1 LKAYL
6 IESPVGLFLIDK
18 TGKIVEKA
26 LFPRNP
32 KDAAQVYGEIRK
44 GVLPTGYE
52 DFTSRVAG
60 LEIERVTVDNQAAA
74 DLARKIG
81 GLDKVELNESDPA
94 INRYRS
100 RLSGMLVRLQLIES
114 KDDYEKLVR
123 DVSLELAK
131 TAIGEAATR
140 RDLFA
145 VQTVRT
151 IEDLDKVLNLLAG
164 RIREWYGLHFPEL
177 DRLVEKHDSYI
188 RLVQNLGTRDNFTE
202 QALIDQGIPAD
213 RSQRIAEAAQKS
225 AGAELPE
232 SDLAWL
238 KEVCTNVLQEYKLR
252 EKAEGYT
259 DKVLAEVAPNMS
271 AVIGPVLS
279 AKIISIVGG
288 LEGVAKLPAST
299 LQVLGAEKALFRTIQ
314 TGARP
319 PKHGII
325 FQFAPIHTS
334 PRWLRG
340 KIARAVAGKLA
351 IAARMD
357 AYGGENQGLKM
368 RDALEAKINELKTRY
383 PEPPARKPGQTRTY
397 GPPRREGRGGRDDR
411 RRFGGGGGR
420 DRRGGRSGWSQGG
433 GGGGS
438 GGGPR
443 RHDRRDRERRQMNQS

>member
-1 LKAYL
+1 MKAYL

-18 TGKIVEKA
+18 TGKIIEKA

-32 KDAAQVYGEIRK
+32 KDAAQVYGEIRR
-44 GVLPTGYE
+44 GVLPADYE
-52 DFTSRVAG
+52 DFAKRVAA
-60 LEIERVTVDNQAAA
+60 LEIEQITVDNQAAA
-74 DLARKIG
+74 DLARKIA
-81 GLDKVELNESDPA
+81 GLNNVELNESDPA

-177 DRLVEKHDSYI
+177 DRLMEKHDSYI

-202 QALIDQGIPAD
+202 QALIDQGIPAE
-213 RSQRIAEAAQKS
+213 RAQRIAEAAQKS

-232 SDLAWL
+232 SDLTWL
-238 KEVCTNVLQEYKLR
+238 KEVCSNVLQEYKLR

-271 AVIGPVLS
+271 AIIGPVLS

-368 RDALEAKINELKTRY
+368 RNALDAKINELKTRF

-411 RRFGGGGGR
+411 RRFGGGGR
-420 DRRGGRSGWSQGG
+420 DRGRWSQGG
-433 GGGGS
+433 SGGGSGDRS

-443 RHDRRDRERRQMNQS
+443 RHDRRDRERRQMNRP

>member
-1 LKAYL
+1 MKAYL

-32 KDAAQVYGEIRK
+32 KDAALVFVEIRK
-44 GVLPTGYE
+44 GVLPAEYE
-52 DFTSRVAG
+52 DFTKRVAS
-60 LEIERVTVDNQAAA
+60 LDIERITVDNQAAA
-74 DLARKIG
+74 DLAKRIG
-81 GLDKVELNESDPA
+81 GLEKVELNESDPA

-151 IEDLDKVLNLLAG
+151 IEDLDKVLNLMAG

-213 RSQRIAEAAQKS
+213 KSQRIAEAAQKS

-238 KEVCTNVLQEYKLR
+238 KEVCSSVLQQYKLR

-271 AVIGPVLS
+271 ALIGAVLS

-288 LEGVAKLPAST
+288 LEGVAKMPAST
-299 LQVLGAEKALFRTIQ
+299 LQVLGAEKALFRTIT

-319 PKHGII
+319 PKHGVI

-357 AYGGENQGLKM
+357 AYGGENQGVKM
-368 RDALEAKINELKTRY
+368 KAALDAKINELKTRY
-383 PEPPARKPGQTRTY
+383 PEPPARKPGQNRTY
-397 GPPRREGRGGRDDR
+397 GPPRREERGGRDDR
-411 RRFGGGGGR
+411 RRFGGGGR
-420 DRRGGRSGWSQGG
+420 DRRRWSPGGSGG
-433 GGGGS
+433 GTGG

-443 RHDRRDRERRQMNQS
+443 RHDRRDRERRQMNRP

>member
-1 LKAYL
+1 MKTYL
-6 IESPVGLFLIDK
+6 IESPAGLFLIDK
-18 TGKIVEKA
+18 TGKIVDKA

-32 KDAAQVYGEIRK
+32 KDAAQVFGEIRN
-44 GVLPTGYE
+44 GTLPSEYQ
-52 DFTSRVAG
+52 DFAKRLSEH
-60 LEIERVTVDNQAAA
+60 EIERITVDNEAVAR
-74 DLARKIG
+74 LARKLG
-81 GLDKVELNESDPA
+81 TFNVELNESDPA

-100 RLSGMLVRLQLIES
+100 RLSGMLVRLQIIDS
-114 KDDYEKLVR
+114 KEDYEKLVR
-123 DVSLELAK
+123 EVSLELAK

-177 DRLVEKHDSYI
+177 DRLIEKHDSYI

-202 QALIDQGIPAD
+202 QALIEQGIPAD
-213 RSQRIAEAAQKS
+213 RAQRIAEAAQKS

-232 SDLAWL
+232 PDLAWL
-238 KEVCTNVLQEYKLR
+238 RDVSTSVLQIYKLR
-252 EKAEGYT
+252 ERAEGYT

-271 AVIGPVLS
+271 AIIGPVLS

-288 LEGVAKLPAST
+288 LESVAKMPAST
-299 LQVLGAEKALFRTIQ
+299 LQVLGAEKALFRTIK

-319 PKHGII
+319 PKHGVI
-325 FQFAPIHTS
+325 FQYAPIHTS

-357 AYGGENQGLKM
+357 AFGGGNQGPKM
-368 RDALEAKINELKTRY
+368 RDSLEAKITELRNRY
-383 PEPPARKPGQTRTY
+383 PEPPVRKPGEARRY
-397 GPPRREGRGGRDDR
+397 GPSFQQREGGRRDDR
-411 RRFGGGGGR
+411 REFDRGRGRPRWSNDRKGGRGEGREGRRRYGR
-420 DRRGGRSGWSQGG
+420 DRR
-433 GGGGS
+433 
-438 GGGPR
+438 
-443 RHDRRDRERRQMNQS
+443 DR